1 MAAHQAPPSLG
12 FSRQEHWSG
21 LPFPSP
27 VHGSEKGKWSR
38 LVVSHPQQPNKT
50 EFILNRFFIFLHFT
64 LFLSESL
71 SIILST
77 QMLSTFWKKWDTC
90 DAMLLFDIIFF
101 SMLLQMEFYIIIAYR
116 IRGISGCFPQ
126 MEWGSDWPPCNFL
139 LWIWVLRTSKISMV
153 LFTFANGLFFLYRR
167 GFCVE
172 DKRHSLWYILLIPML
187 IIPLC
192 LLCVIFLLGTS
203 TLSCD
208 WCQGITA
215 ASVWEHFNY

>member
-38 LVVSHPQQPNKT
+38 LVVSDPQQPNKT

-139 LWIWVLRTSKISMV
+139 LWMKFLSIFSYSNDSVLFMPCQKRKCQYFCVYTTFQIWV
-153 LFTFANGLFFLYRR
+153 
-167 GFCVE
+167 
-172 DKRHSLWYILLIPML
+172 
-187 IIPLC
+187 
-192 LLCVIFLLGTS
+192 
-203 TLSCD
+203 
-208 WCQGITA
+208 
-215 ASVWEHFNY
+215 